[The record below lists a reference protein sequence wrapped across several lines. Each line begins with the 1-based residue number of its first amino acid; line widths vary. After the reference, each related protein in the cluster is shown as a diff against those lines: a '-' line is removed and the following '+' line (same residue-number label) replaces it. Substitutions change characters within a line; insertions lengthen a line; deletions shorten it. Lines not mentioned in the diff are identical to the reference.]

1 VGRRVGIAL
10 VFVGLFLLFFALLVR
25 FYAYPRLQKAPL
37 DQYSQPVAVGAGTY
51 FNRAQLKEIPN
62 AQLKNVRVVRGDVKA
77 GSSSTAVWDSFIS
90 TVDLSDGGVI
100 SAEQERAAFDRV
112 DAMPKHCCGENPPH
126 QGLIFKFPFNV
137 EKKDYPFWDLTAKQA
152 FPARFLG
159 EEKLNGL
166 AVYKF
171 EQRFGGIKTDTVQ
184 ISGEMAG
191 EPGQATVNANVIYS
205 NVKTLWVEPR
215 TGQIIKGSQDVD
227 QVLQTDAGKQVL
239 TVADVTLTYDDATV
253 RQFVSDAKDNV
264 SQLNLLSVTLPV
276 GGAVLGALLV
286 LGGLVA
292 ASRRPG
298 RRIASAP
305 PRESREAG
313 AI

>member
-1 VGRRVGIAL
+1 VGRRVGFAL

-37 DQYSQPVAVGAGTY
+37 DQYAKPVAVGTGTY
-51 FNRAQLKEIPN
+51 FNTAQLKEIPN

-77 GSSSTAVWDSFIS
+77 GSSSTAVWDSFRS
-90 TVDLSDGGVI
+90 TVDLADGGVI

-112 DAMPKHCCGENPPH
+112 TAMPRQCCGENPPH
-126 QGLIFKFPFNV
+126 QGLVFKFPFNV
-137 EKKDYPFWDLTAKQA
+137 EKQDYPFWDLTAKQA

-159 EEKLNGL
+159 EEKLEGL
-166 AVYKF
+166 TVYKF

-191 EPGQATVNANVIYS
+191 EPGQQTVNANMIYG
-205 NVKTLWVEPR
+205 NVRTVWVEPR
-215 TGQIIKGSQDVD
+215 TGQIIKGSEDVD
-227 QVLQTDAGKQVL
+227 RVLQTDAGKQVL

-253 RQFVSDAKDNV
+253 KQFASDAKDNV
-264 SQLNLLSVTLPV
+264 SKLNLLSVTLPV
-276 GGAVLGALLV
+276 GGAVLGVLL
-286 LGGLVA
+286 LIGGLVA

-298 RRIASAP
+298 RRVASAP